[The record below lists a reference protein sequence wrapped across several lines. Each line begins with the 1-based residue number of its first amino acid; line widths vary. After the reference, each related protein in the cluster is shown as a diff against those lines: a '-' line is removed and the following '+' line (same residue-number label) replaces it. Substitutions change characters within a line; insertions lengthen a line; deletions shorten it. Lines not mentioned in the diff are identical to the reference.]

1 MENHTAKHSN
11 TPYPTR
17 GGGAGGGAGGG
28 GAGARPPPPRPP
40 PPPPPPPRRGGP
52 DLVIGVG
59 SVWESRGVGAAM
71 LAVRELSS
79 SSSAL
84 LPPLL
89 SFEKSPCKRPAF
101 GVGVAAYIISHT
113 SL

>member
-1 MENHTAKHSN
+1 MCVCVCVCVCVSV
-11 TPYPTR
+11 
-17 GGGAGGGAGGG
+17 GQGGG
-28 GAGARPPPPRPP
+28 GGWFVV
-40 PPPPPPPRRGGP
+40 P